1 MTEAIKY
8 SLTPV
13 ARAMADEKLKL
24 LKEVLMPEKNAL
36 ELAIERADGDVLYAL
51 ETALAAL
58 PEGTV
63 RISKER
69 FEELCDAESE
79 LNALHNGGVDNWE
92 WYHESLKN
100 AGLLDDDEEDE
111 DDE

>member
-1 MTEAIKY
+1 MTEALKY

-13 ARAMADEKLKL
+13 AIAMADEKLKL
-24 LKEVLMPEKNAL
+24 LKEVIVPEKNAL

-69 FEELCDAESE
+69 FEELCDAEAE

-92 WYHESLKN
+92 WYSESLQN
-100 AGLLDDDEEDE
+100 AGLLDDEDE
-111 DDE
+111 DDEEE